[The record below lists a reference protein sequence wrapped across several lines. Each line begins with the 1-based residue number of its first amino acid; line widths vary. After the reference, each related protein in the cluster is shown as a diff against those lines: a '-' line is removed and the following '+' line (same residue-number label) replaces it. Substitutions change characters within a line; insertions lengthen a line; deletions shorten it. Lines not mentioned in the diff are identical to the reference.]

1 MYKDLLA
8 IKPGSPPR
16 PRPKPLVVGLTFL
29 ALVATASFIAACGSG
44 DEGLYEETYDS
55 YFRSFSSDYDPAD
68 SLSDLADQSEVVTK
82 ATLVDVE
89 EGRLFAVAD
98 QEPEL
103 DRNKPVPAEF
113 NVQVN
118 MVFEADDGTR
128 YFVQLPRPN
137 DSSVAQIRSVMPIG
151 ATSVIFLQPNNDPI
165 VDGNGKWFNVREDGN
180 EWYFT
185 TPQGWILDH
194 PERGIVSPLERMEIL
209 FRQMP
214 ASVATLDDW
223 LPEQTTQHSQDL
235 LG

>member
-1 MYKDLLA
+1 MYNFLTSSRDTLPNQTQKRL
-8 IKPGSPPR
+8 R
-16 PRPKPLVVGLTFL
+16 VVPIVL
-29 ALVATASFIAACGSG
+29 ALVAAAVLLAGCGSS
-44 DEGLYEETYDS
+44 DDGLYEETYDS
-55 YFRSFSSDYDPAD
+55 YFRSFTSDYDPAD
-68 SLSDLADQSEVVTK
+68 SLADLADQSKVVTK
-82 ATLVDVE
+82 ATLVDVK

-98 QEPEL
+98 QKPEL
-103 DRNKPVPAEF
+103 EPNKPVPAEF
-113 NVQVN
+113 SVQVN

-151 ATSVIFLQPNNDPI
+151 ATSVIYLQPNNDPI
-165 VDGNGKWFNVREDGN
+165 VDGKGRWFNVREDGN
-180 EWYFT
+180 EWFFT

-223 LPEQTTQHSQDL
+223 LPEQTTQHSQDFL
-235 LG
+235 E

>member
-1 MYKDLLA
+1 MYNIIQTSRHFA
-8 IKPGSPPR
+8 VAPI
-16 PRPKPLVVGLTFL
+16 VL
-29 ALVATASFIAACGSG
+29 ALVVAALLVAGCGSD
-44 DEGLYEETYDS
+44 DEALYEETYDS

-68 SLSDLADQSEVVTK
+68 SLADLADQSEVVTK
-82 ATLVDVE
+82 AKLVDVE

-98 QEPEL
+98 QKPEL
-103 DRNKPVPAEF
+103 EPNKPVPAEF
-113 NVQVN
+113 SVQVN

-151 ATSVIFLQPNNDPI
+151 ATSIIYLQPNNDPI
-165 VDGNGKWFNVREDGN
+165 VDGKGRWFNVREDGN
-180 EWYFT
+180 EWFFT

-214 ASVATLDDW
+214 ASVAALDDW

-235 LG
+235 LE